1 VDVGRRAFFLRHLQT
16 LPASNP
22 SHVLIQTGMMPISSS
37 MKMFGTE
44 EDMATTTFPL
54 RELSVAV
61 QHEAVSAQRAYWKLA
76 EGKAHQGMEPMLW
89 LKTRVLKIAMGKL
102 VARQQSLITR
112 LKNSPP
118 ERFAPEMYGKLASDL
133 HNVVSLTNS
142 LLDELYGMP
151 TECINLWSTKLEEIA
166 DCNGYLDNFAES
178 FRIASDDACTAL
190 LADIAAKVTAES
202 LATSH

>member
-1 VDVGRRAFFLRHLQT
+1 VTDLRFDIK
-16 LPASNP
+16 S
-22 SHVLIQTGMMPISSS
+22 TGFKYADRVIHS
-37 MKMFGTE
+37 FI
-44 EDMATTTFPL
+44 
-54 RELSVAV
+54 V
-61 QHEAVSAQRAYWKLA
+61 
-76 EGKAHQGMEPMLW
+76 LW

-178 FRIASDDACTAL
+178 FRIASDQIGTGKEAL
-190 LADIAAKVTAES
+190 PVAPEINRRHVSYLIDRTYREYWNRKGDR
-202 LATSH
+202 